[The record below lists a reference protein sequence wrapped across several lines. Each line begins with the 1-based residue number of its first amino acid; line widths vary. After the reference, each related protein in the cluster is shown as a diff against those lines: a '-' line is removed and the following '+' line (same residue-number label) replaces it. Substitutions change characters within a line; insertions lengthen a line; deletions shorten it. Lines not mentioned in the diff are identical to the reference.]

1 MLVLLSSTDHLER
14 ARTPSTGLS
23 APAAVRYPSRID
35 QIIEIAP
42 INFLRIG
49 ALGLIWGASFMFIS
63 VALRDTG
70 PLLIAATRITLGAL
84 FLLVLVR
91 LKGRS
96 LPDPR
101 QPKGRMIWAFSCF
114 MALFSNVIPFSLLS
128 WAQQSVASGF
138 AGVCMAAVPLLI
150 LPLAHF
156 LVPGE
161 RMSLRKLVGFVL
173 GTVGVVVLIGP
184 EAFAATG
191 EDLEDLARLA
201 CLGVAICYAM
211 GTIATRLCP
220 DVDRLALAAT
230 VMSIAA
236 VIITP
241 VALMIEGVPT
251 SLSLQGFLALFY
263 LGVLPT
269 GVAQILL
276 VQVNTEAGP
285 SFFGLVNYMVPVW
298 SVVLGAAVLFE
309 PLPPSLLVA
318 MSLILAGVAIS
329 QWRALRRVFARG

>member
-1 MLVLLSSTDHLER
+1 MQDI
-14 ARTPSTGLS
+14 S
-23 APAAVRYPSRID
+23 A
-35 QIIEIAP
+35 
-42 INFLRIG
+42 INWLRIG
-49 ALGLIWGASFMFIS
+49 ALGLIWGASFMFITI
-63 VALRDTG
+63 ALRDVG
-70 PLLIAATRITLGAL
+70 PLLVAASRITLGAV
-84 FLLVLVR
+84 FLLGLLR
-91 LKGRS
+91 LKGRA

-101 QPKGRMIWAFSCF
+101 QGIGRRIWGFALF
-114 MALFSNVIPFSLLS
+114 MAVFSNVVPFSLLG

-138 AGVCMAAVPLLI
+138 AGVCMAAVPLII

-161 RMSLRKLVGFVL
+161 QMSLRKLVGFTL
-173 GTVGVVVLIGP
+173 GTIGVVVLIGP

-191 EDLEDLARLA
+191 ADLEDLARLA
-201 CLGVAICYAM
+201 CLGVAVCYAM

-230 VMSIAA
+230 VMTIGA

-241 VALMIEGVPT
+241 IALILEGAPT
-251 SLSLQGFLALFY
+251 GLSLQGALGLLY

-276 VQVNTEAGP
+276 VQVNSEAGP

-298 SVVLGAAVLFE
+298 SVILGGLILAE
-309 PLPPSLLVA
+309 PLPPSLLA
-318 MSLILAGVAIS
+318 GMTLILGGVALS
-329 QWRALRRVFARG
+329 QWRALRRVFLRG